1 MGMALTMDEKQ
12 KPQKVEDKA
21 GLATFPTRD
30 AADTRETERKGD
42 WQGYDPTLLTALLD
56 D

>member
-1 MGMALTMDEKQ
+1 MDEKQ
-12 KPQKVEDKA
+12 KPQTLDDPQVVSVVEV
-21 GLATFPTRD
+21 RD
-30 AADTRETERKGD
+30 TAAVGASERKGD

>member
-1 MGMALTMDEKQ
+1 MDEKQ
-12 KPQKVEDKA
+12 EPQKFEDA
-21 GLATFPTRD
+21 PVVSVVDLQ
-30 AADTRETERKGD
+30 DTAEASARERKGD

>member
-1 MGMALTMDEKQ
+1 MDEKQ
-12 KPQKVEDKA
+12 EPQTVHDPQVVSVVEVQDTA
-21 GLATFPTRD
+21 GAG
-30 AADTRETERKGD
+30 ASERKGD

>member
-1 MGMALTMDEKQ
+1 MDEKQ
-12 KPQKVEDKA
+12 EPQ
-21 GLATFPTRD
+21 
-30 AADTRETERKGD
+30 TREDPPVVSVVEAQATAEAGAIARKGD